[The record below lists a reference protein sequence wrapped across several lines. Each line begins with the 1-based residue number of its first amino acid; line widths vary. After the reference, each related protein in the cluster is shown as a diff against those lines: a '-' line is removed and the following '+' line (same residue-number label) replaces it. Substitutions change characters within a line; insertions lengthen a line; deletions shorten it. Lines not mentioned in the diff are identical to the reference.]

1 MSHNDRSGT
10 HGIDEETTTHDHG
23 EKRFRTQQQRTE
35 IALAVKRQRGKQGMR
50 WIGSL
55 GVFLSFLSRIN
66 SLAMPR
72 HGQGPRSDDS
82 GVGRSRRRFLRT
94 IGYATPFA
102 SLVQESG
109 AAAPVTKEETESTTA
124 KLFRAARP
132 KPTRALRNKLSL
144 DFAVLLMRSSYNAL
158 DELDCVP
165 MDQFQRDFF
174 LVRQGESARASG
186 RRHSHDTLMI
196 P

>member
-1 MSHNDRSGT
+1 M
-10 HGIDEETTTHDHG
+10 
-23 EKRFRTQQQRTE
+23 
-35 IALAVKRQRGKQGMR
+35 AVAVKRQRGKQGMR

-55 GVFLSFLSRIN
+55 GVFLSFISRMN
-66 SLAMPR
+66 SLAMPL
-72 HGQGPRSDDS
+72 HGHGPRSDDS
-82 GVGRSRRRFLRT
+82 GVARSRRRFLRT

-102 SLVQESG
+102 SLLPESG
-109 AAAPVTKEETESTTA
+109 AAAPVTKEETESTA
-124 KLFRAARP
+124 ARLFRAARP

-186 RRHSHDTLMI
+186 RLHSHDTLMI